1 MRRALARVG
10 DVDAGSAVIATVAF
24 ALVAATAVASGSD
37 LDAGE
42 LWPFLLIGTFVPG
55 LSQLLVVYAVQAAGA
70 SRAGILFGMAPLFSA
85 LIAIAAFGEP
95 LRWPLVAGTL
105 LVVAGGV
112 ALAWEHERPVDYR
125 AYGAALA
132 VTVAV
137 AFGLRDN
144 VARTASED
152 VAADPLAQAAAIML
166 GASIVLLAN
175 LLRQPSA
182 VPRLRTAFAPY
193 ASSGAVRG
201 ARPGTRDRRRAARGH
216 GRALDGRFRGHLS
229 WPRRASRQTPGRCGP
244 TGGRRKRA
252 RGRNSL
258 SWSPFKRLPNHRP
271 ATEPRHLTARQAVLR
286 AHPPPGVGGFRPATR
301 LPGGRTPSPRPRPS
315 RTAREMQEAR
325 RLPDKGPRRPL
336 GLVTMHD
343 DAAGEVGLRRA
354 TSSLTASSSR
364 SRRPSWAPA

>member
-1 MRRALARVG
+1 LTGVLFACVAGVFFGALNITMRRALARVA

-24 ALVAATAVASGSD
+24 ALVAATAVASSGD

-95 LRWPLVAGTL
+95 LRWPLAAGTL

-112 ALAWEHERPVDYR
+112 ALAWERERPVDYR
-125 AYGAALA
+125 AYGAVLA

-144 VARTASED
+144 VARAVSED

-175 LLRQPSA
+175 LLRRPSA

-193 ASSGAVRG
+193 ASSGVVTALAQV
-201 ARPGTRDRRRAARGH
+201 ALFE
-216 GRALDGRFRGHLS
+216 ALDRGRVTVVAPLVGTGVLWTVVFAAIFL
-229 WPRRASRQTPGRCGP
+229 GRSELV
-244 TGGRRKRA
+244 GRRLVVVA
-252 RGRNSL
+252 LLVVAGSAL
-258 SWSPFKRLPNHRP
+258 
-271 ATEPRHLTARQAVLR
+271 
-286 AHPPPGVGGFRPATR
+286 VGATR
-301 LPGGRTPSPRPRPS
+301 
-315 RTAREMQEAR
+315 
-325 RLPDKGPRRPL
+325 
-336 GLVTMHD
+336 
-343 DAAGEVGLRRA
+343 
-354 TSSLTASSSR
+354 
-364 SRRPSWAPA
+364 